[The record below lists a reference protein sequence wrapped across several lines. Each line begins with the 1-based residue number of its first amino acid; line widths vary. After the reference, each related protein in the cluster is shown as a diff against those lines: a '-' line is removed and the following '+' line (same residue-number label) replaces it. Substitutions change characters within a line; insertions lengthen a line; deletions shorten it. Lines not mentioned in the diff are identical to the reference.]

1 MSKNQNTLA
10 CNLDKKTRT
19 TQDVHFSAPSQLPEV
34 TQTQATSGTRLY
46 HCSAAEIAST
56 SGFATAVSQHV
67 GDNAYEIIG
76 PDDESPQGAN
86 DISVAEVSPIPPEVT
101 MTGGTAAIDTETA
114 MSTAASTVYEA
125 SSSVSASAAVSEGT
139 APGLVEQHVCYH
151 CDFFCSAYNSFAQ
164 HTKAFHHDCEPVFLC
179 SKCKTKLSVITQY
192 KHHFKI

>member
-1 MSKNQNTLA
+1 MPKNLNTFA

-19 TQDVHFSAPSQLPEV
+19 TQDVHFSAPRQLPEV
-34 TQTQATSGTRLY
+34 TRTQATSGTRLY

-86 DISVAEVSPIPPEVT
+86 NISVAEVSPIPPEVT
-101 MTGGTAAIDTETA
+101 MTGGMAAIDTETA
-114 MSTAASTVYEA
+114 MSTAAATVYDA

-139 APGLVEQHVCYH
+139 APGLVEQHVCYQ
-151 CDFFCSAYNSFAQ
+151 CDFFVVHTTHLLNIQKLFTTTVSQCSCAASAR
-164 HTKAFHHDCEPVFLC
+164 
-179 SKCKTKLSVITQY
+179 LS
-192 KHHFKI
+192 